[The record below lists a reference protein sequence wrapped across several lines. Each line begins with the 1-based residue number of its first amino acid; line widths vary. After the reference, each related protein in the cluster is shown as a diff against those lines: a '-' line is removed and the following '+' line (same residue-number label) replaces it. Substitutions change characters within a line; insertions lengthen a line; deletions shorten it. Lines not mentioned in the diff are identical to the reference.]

1 MNQVSLHLVLD
12 IPGIYV
18 LGSLWEFDRDDSG
31 IDAVTLYPFR
41 YTGNLV
47 TL

>member
-12 IPGIYV
+12 IPGMYV
-18 LGSLWEFDRDDSG
+18 LGSLWGFGRDDSG
-31 IDAVTLYPFR
+31 TDAVTLYPFR

-47 TL
+47 PL